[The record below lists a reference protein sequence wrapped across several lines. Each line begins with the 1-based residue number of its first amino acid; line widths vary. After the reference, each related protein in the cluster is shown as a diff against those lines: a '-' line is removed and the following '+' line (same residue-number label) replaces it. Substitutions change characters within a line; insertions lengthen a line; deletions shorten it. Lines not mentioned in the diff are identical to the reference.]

1 MKKNSASN
9 IAILSILLA
18 SMIVINVLTQIIF
31 TVWPFP
37 IRPTLIH
44 IPVII
49 GSVILGPKKGAFLG
63 FSMGVISSLTLTIIT
78 TPTSFLFTPLQPL
91 PGTNHGDL
99 RSLLIAFVPRIL
111 IGIIPYYVF
120 KAFKKHPKFGAGLA
134 GCAGSLTNTILVLS
148 AIYFMFG
155 DVLGW
160 SLKTVLASIVGTNSI
175 AEAICSTIL
184 TAAIVPTLMKI
195 KD

>member
-1 MKKNSASN
+1 MKKNKASD

-18 SMIVINVLTQIIF
+18 AMLVINVLAQVIF
-31 TVWPFP
+31 TLWPFP
-37 IRPTLIH
+37 IRPTLVH
-44 IPVII
+44 IPVIV
-49 GSVILGPKKGAFLG
+49 GSIILGPKKGAFLG
-63 FSMGVISSLTLTIIT
+63 FSMGVMSSLTMTLLTS
-78 TPTSFLFTPLQPL
+78 PTSFLFTPLQPL

-120 KAFKKHPKFGAGLA
+120 KALKSYPRIGAGLA
-134 GCAGSLTNTILVLS
+134 GLAGSLTNTILVLS
-148 AIYFMFG
+148 AIYFIFG

-160 SLKTVLASIVGTNSI
+160 SLKTVLTTIVGTNSI
-175 AEAICSTIL
+175 AEAICSTVL
-184 TAAIVPTLMKI
+184 VAAIIPILIKI